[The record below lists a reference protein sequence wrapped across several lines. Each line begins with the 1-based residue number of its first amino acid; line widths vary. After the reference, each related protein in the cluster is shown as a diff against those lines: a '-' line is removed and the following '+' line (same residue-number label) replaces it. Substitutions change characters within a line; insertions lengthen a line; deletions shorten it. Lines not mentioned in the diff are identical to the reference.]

1 METTFKKILPA
12 DVFISVLKHDKSDN
26 KWFPAPIVNT
36 TGNLPSGNEFIDLFA
51 SLIRKHQKK
60 YLSFYAKQMGVSA
73 TKLSQYI
80 NTMSDITAQEWLNG
94 YLNLEACELLEK
106 TNKKINEIAGFL
118 GFSQSAFSQFFLRQN
133 KCSPYEWRNLKKYG
147 KKYSYHCR

>member
-1 METTFKKILPA
+1 METAFKKILPS
-12 DVFISVLKHDKSDN
+12 DVFVSVFKRDQPDGE
-26 KWFPAPIVNT
+26 WWTGAMVNAA
-36 TGNLPSGNEFIDLFA
+36 GNRPSGNEFIDLFA

-73 TKLSQYI
+73 AQLSLYI
-80 NTMSDITAQEWLNG
+80 KIMSGITAQEWLNG
-94 YLNLEACELLEK
+94 YLNLEACELLTE

-133 KCSPYEWRNLKKYG
+133 KCSPYELRSLKKYG
-147 KKYSYHCR
+147 KKYRYHYD